1 MTTLAA
7 PAPAPRL
14 PWPRLEPIMGATALG
29 LALSMALTLPAL
41 WLDPRTFQGAS
52 VWLKPIKFQIALVI
66 YTLTLAWF
74 ARWLPA
80 GFLARPAVRLWL
92 RLAAW
97 ATLAEMAWIG
107 GAAMFATA
115 SHYNPAPMMSVIYGA
130 MGLLALQL
138 TSVSLVFGLAMARDR
153 APVLPPA
160 LHLSVWMGLVLTF
173 GLTVVAAFILSGM
186 PGHHVGTPAT
196 GAAVPLLGWSRE
208 VGDLRVAHF
217 LATHALH
224 ALPVVGLV
232 AGWLSPGRGGLR
244 AVRAAG
250 GLYAALT
257 LATLAQ
263 ALAGLPLLPLR

>member
-1 MTTLAA
+1 
-7 PAPAPRL
+7 
-14 PWPRLEPIMGATALG
+14 MGATALA
-29 LALSMALTLPAL
+29 LALSLALTLPAL
-41 WLDPRTFQGAS
+41 WLDPRLFQGES
-52 VWLKPIKFQIALVI
+52 VWLKPVKFQIALVI

-74 ARWLPA
+74 ARWLPP

-92 RLAAW
+92 RFAAW
-97 ATLAEMAWIG
+97 AVLAEMVWIG

-115 SHYNPAPMMSVIYGA
+115 SHYNPAGLMAVIYPV
-130 MGLLALQL
+130 MGLIALQL
-138 TSVSLVFGLAMARDR
+138 TSVSLVFGLAMARDP

-160 LHLSVWMGLVLTF
+160 LHLSVWLGLVLTF
-173 GLTVVAAFILSGM
+173 ALTAVAAFTLSAL
-186 PGHHVGTPAT
+186 PGHHVGTPTT
-196 GAAVPLLGWSRE
+196 GATVPFMGWSRE

-232 AGWLSPGRGGLR
+232 AGWLWPGRGGLR

-250 GLYAALT
+250 GLYAVLT